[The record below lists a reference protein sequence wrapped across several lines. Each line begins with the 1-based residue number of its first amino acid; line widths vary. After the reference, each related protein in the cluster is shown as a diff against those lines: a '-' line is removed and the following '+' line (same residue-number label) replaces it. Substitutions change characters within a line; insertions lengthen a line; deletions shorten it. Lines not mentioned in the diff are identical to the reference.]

1 MTGNNLL
8 FCSRITGVPKIF
20 STHHKPESPPDRTGR
35 ADIIIERQNSDQQK
49 FRRDDRKIISSL
61 QDSIEIIIDIS
72 IIISSLRDF
81 PMFRTPVIPALKPL

>member
-1 MTGNNLL
+1 VTSL
-8 FCSRITGVPKIF
+8 KA
-20 STHHKPESPPDRTGR
+20 PPDRTGR

-61 QDSIEIIIDIS
+61 QDSNEIIIDIS

-81 PMFRTPVIPALKPL
+81 PMFRTPMIPSLKPL

>member
-20 STHHKPESPPDRTGR
+20 LTGDKPESPPDRTGR
-35 ADIIIERQNSDQQK
+35 AGIIIERQNSDQQK
-49 FRRDDRKIISSL
+49 FRRDDRKIIPSL
-61 QDSIEIIIDIS
+61 QDSNEIIIDIS

-81 PMFRTPVIPALKPL
+81 PMFRTPMIPSLKPL